1 MCFLYPPHKNFEMMT
16 HFVHLECFGVKS
28 PQANAE
34 TRALSKIAILP
45 NRNEKRTIIYTF
57 EKKMK

>member
-1 MCFLYPPHKNFEMMT
+1 MMT
-16 HFVHLECFGVKS
+16 YIAHFECFGVKS

-57 EKKMK
+57 EKKM